1 MELVI
6 ALLALFVSAVTGVW
20 TLRLNRDQ
28 LQSARLANITNIVN
42 IERSLSD
49 VPSALRFHGI
59 SQQCLDDAGVTA
71 DEFAY
76 LLASCSATSLY
87 HNFSRE
93 NPDQPFAADS
103 YRHAMCASADFR
115 KVWPLLKRMMNP
127 GTFVA
132 RMDRTI
138 ALIESHRAS

>member
-1 MELVI
+1 VELLI
-6 ALLALFVSAVTGVW
+6 ALVALFVSAVTGIW

-28 LQSARLANITNIVN
+28 LQSARLANVTNIVN

-59 SQQCLDDAGVTA
+59 SQQSLDEAGITA
-71 DEFAY
+71 NEFAY

-93 NPDQPFAADS
+93 DPNQPFAVDS
-103 YRHAMCASADFR
+103 YRYRMCATADFR
-115 KVWPLLKRMMNP
+115 KAWPLLKRMMNT
-127 GTFVA
+127 GTFVS

-138 ALIESHRAS
+138 ALIQAPPVS